1 MMRMDW
7 IAGVAR
13 GMVKKVHS
21 LNSLPKSI
29 GRRTALEVYETLRGS
44 VMSGR
49 ILPGTYISQVDV
61 ARDLGVSRTPVREAL
76 RRLQENGLVAAEPN
90 FRVRVLGLEPEE
102 VEALYIKRI
111 LLESFAAGCTARSA
125 SAGQLADIRSALNH
139 MNAGAAKESAS
150 SRTAA
155 RLRLYHALSAGA
167 PTPLGRELHS
177 MRERCRHYEEPSVR
191 AQASSMRQRES
202 EAFRDAVGAIARSD
216 AGRAS
221 RTTAALLTAQAL
233 EVLHHISPSFD
244 PSRLQMAAT
253 LATTHTSQSPLAAE
267 LPDIPATDKVGGLS
281 WIDPLE
287 SGYLAAPKAS
297 TPGARGRPSDPN
309 KREAILK
316 AARQLFL
323 TYGPSAVTMSR
334 LAETANVAKATVYA
348 CYEDKNAVIVAMVR
362 RESEL
367 VMPDNWQDEH
377 NHAAL
382 AAMLTDFGQAFLG
395 FMVNPQLQSLER
407 LISGLA
413 SREAELGDRL
423 FFAGPGRAMNV
434 LRAILSKART
444 QGHITTDSIDEAA
457 EDLLGL
463 WQGFL
468 RIEVNFHQLPDPK
481 ASYLRQRAARGV
493 RQFLKL
499 YAPKD

>member
-1 MMRMDW
+1 M
-7 IAGVAR
+7 
-13 GMVKKVHS
+13 
-21 LNSLPKSI
+21 N
-29 GRRTALEVYETLRGS
+29 
-44 VMSGR
+44 
-49 ILPGTYISQVDV
+49 
-61 ARDLGVSRTPVREAL
+61 VS
-76 RRLQENGLVAAEPN
+76 
-90 FRVRVLGLEPEE
+90 
-102 VEALYIKRI
+102 
-111 LLESFAAGCTARSA
+111 
-125 SAGQLADIRSALNH
+125 
-139 MNAGAAKESAS
+139 AAKESIP

-155 RLRLYHALSAGA
+155 RLRLYHMLSVGA
-167 PTPLGRELHS
+167 PAALGRELHAL
-177 MRERCRHYEEPSVR
+177 RERGGHYEEPSVR
-191 AQASSMRQRES
+191 AQTPRAKQNES
-202 EAFRDAVGAIARSD
+202 EACRSVVDAIAQTD

-221 RTTAALLTAQAL
+221 RTMAALLGEQAL
-233 EVLHHISPSFD
+233 DVLRLISPSFD
-244 PSRLQMAAT
+244 PSRLRMAAA
-253 LATTHTSQSPLAAE
+253 LAVTHTLQDPLASKS
-267 LPDIPATDKVGGLS
+267 LDTRDLDTVGLS

-287 SGYLAAPKAS
+287 SRYPAAPKA
-297 TPGARGRPSDPN
+297 TPGARGRPPDPN

-316 AARQLFL
+316 AARDLFL
-323 TYGPSAVTMSR
+323 TYGPSAVTMNR
-334 LAETANVAKATVYA
+334 LAEAANVAKATVYA

-382 AAMLTDFGQAFLG
+382 AAMLIDFGQAFLG

-413 SREAELGDRL
+413 SHDAELGDRL

-444 QGHITTDSIDEAA
+444 QGHIKTDSIEEAA

-499 YAPKD
+499 YAPMD